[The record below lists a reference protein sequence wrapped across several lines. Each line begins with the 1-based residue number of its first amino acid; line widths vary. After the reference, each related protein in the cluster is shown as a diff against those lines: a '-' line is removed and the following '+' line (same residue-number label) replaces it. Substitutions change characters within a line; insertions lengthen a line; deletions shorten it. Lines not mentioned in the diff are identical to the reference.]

1 MPTFDGTKI
10 PIQCT
15 FPESPPSEFPEG
27 ESKIEE
33 TKNQVVYLFRKEYR
47 ADPYRERV
55 VIRYWSEGNHPNFEG
70 IAEERGGTS
79 PLDTALDY
87 YFRELV
93 QKESNASK
101 LNKIATS
108 QGNIGPNRI
117 YSSETQTFQFAL
129 EGLGSFTGQL
139 VVFGVANSYVTME
152 FYAQSDR
159 YQTYQQSIET
169 MKSTIQLKSVQ

>member
-33 TKNQVVYLFRKEYR
+33 TENQVVYLFRKEYR

-55 VIRYWSEGNHPNFEG
+55 VIRYWNEGNHPNFER

-79 PLDTALDY
+79 PLDAALDY

-101 LNKIATS
+101 LNKTATS

-117 YSSETQTFQFAL
+117 YISETQTFEFAH
-129 EGLGSFTGQL
+129 ERLGSFTGQL
-139 VVFGVANSYVTME
+139 IVFGVANNYVTME
-152 FYAQSDR
+152 FYAHAGR
-159 YQTYQQSIET
+159 YQTYERLMET
-169 MKSTIQLKSVQ
+169 IKSTIQLKGVQ